1 MSELRLT
8 DTNAADDSS
17 GAVWGLEGNLFIPVV
32 ISAMVSIGL
41 VMILLGA
48 FQWHWLVSALI
59 GGMPFAGTL
68 AYILLF
74 KQGKPPGYDIDLFE
88 LWTNGRGL
96 MFNPHDQADY
106 RSLHKEVA

>member
-1 MSELRLT
+1 MAELRLT

-32 ISAMVSIGL
+32 VSAMVSIGL

-48 FQWHWLVSALI
+48 FQWHWLVSAFI
-59 GGMPFAGTL
+59 GGIPCAGTL

-74 KQGKPPGYDIDLFE
+74 KQGKPPGYDIDLFDF
-88 LWTNGRGL
+88 WMNGRGL
-96 MFNPHDQADY
+96 MFNPQGQATY
-106 RSLHKEVA
+106 RPIQKEAV